1 MKFQF
6 LLYTGILILLLNLSS
21 CTISDVDK
29 PCTISGIVTDSVG
42 VGLPEVAIHIVSRLS
57 NYHATTLNDGS
68 YIVEIPDAGI
78 NELFFT
84 KAGYRS
90 DNQTIIVVGGENKKL
105 DIVLK

>member
-6 LLYTGILILLLNLSS
+6 LLYTGILILVLNLNS

-29 PCTISGIVTDSVG
+29 PCSISGAVTDSVG

-57 NYHATTLNDGS
+57 NYEATTLNDGT
-68 YIVEIPDAGI
+68 YFVEIPDAGVK
-78 NELFFT
+78 ELSFT

-90 DNQTIIVVGGENKKL
+90 EKKAIVVVGGENKKL